1 VSARVYTALFY
12 PHGGRPRPNP
22 LVLLHFLP
30 YVLKQTLG
38 ALFPAG
44 PVALL
49 IPAPCPFSR
58 GQRLRIAGELLL
70 IAGFQYGLFV
80 LAGRGIAYVFVG
92 PLAVAWAS
100 VFIMLYVFT
109 NHFANAVLDRADP
122 LAGTTSVIVSPLLD
136 WLHLNFSF
144 HTEHHL
150 FPAMDS
156 RFLPLVSRLLQEHF
170 PARYQRVPIAV
181 AWRRAWQR
189 AAFAEVEACPPG
201 PRE

>member
-1 VSARVYTALFY
+1 
-12 PHGGRPRPNP
+12 
-22 LVLLHFLP
+22 
-30 YVLKQTLG
+30 VLKQTLG

-170 PARYQRVPIAV
+170 SARYQRVPIAV